1 MKVELSNEE
10 IKALR
15 IAIAKSSL
23 MDDFS
28 ERNQCNTPLCK
39 AYVTVSYRIRELCDE
54 VWKNETEQ
62 YNPKN

>member
-15 IAIAKSSL
+15 IAIAKSTL

-28 ERNQCNTPLCK
+28 ERNECNTPLCK
-39 AYVTVSYRIRELCDE
+39 AYVTISYRIRELCDE
-54 VWKNETEQ
+54 VWQNEEEQ
-62 YNPKN
+62 YNHKH